1 MKKTVLPV
9 SFFFGANNKAGY
21 CSLYN
26 TLYDPYIEGKHLIL
40 KGGPGTGK
48 STLMKKVA
56 EKAER
61 KGYFVERGYCSAD
74 PDSLDIVLVPEINFS
89 ICDGTAP
96 HTFDP
101 KMPGVSE
108 HIIDLGVAWD
118 RKYLNSHIEEIG
130 KLMKE
135 NSLQHKKTVEFLRVA
150 CAVEAES
157 TAICADFIDEEK
169 LMRYVKRLANRII
182 PEKKDDGKGRV
193 YKRFLSAVSP
203 DGIDVKYETI
213 VALSEKIVTIEDE
226 FSAVSPFIAEYIS
239 NYAVE
244 NGYDVYQCFCPLFP
258 NMKIEHIIIPQ
269 LKTAIFTQNSY
280 HYSIDDGE
288 RSIHVSRFYDKESFK
303 ANREK
308 LNLQK
313 KAKRELVDEAVRKLA
328 IAKDIHD
335 QLEDYYIKATDFD
348 VINDIGEKILKAIN

>member
-21 CSLYN
+21 CSLYSS
-26 TLYDPYIEGKHLIL
+26 LYDPYIEGKHLIL

-48 STLMKKVA
+48 STLMRKVA

-61 KGYFVERGYCSAD
+61 KGYYVERGFCSAD
-74 PDSLDIVLVPEINFS
+74 PNSLDVVLVPEINFS

-118 RKYLNSHIEEIG
+118 RKFLNSHIEEIG
-130 KLMKE
+130 KLMKD
-135 NSLQHKKTVEFLRVA
+135 NGLQHKKTTDFLRVA
-150 CAVEAES
+150 SSIEMES
-157 TAICADFIDEEK
+157 TAICAACVDEEK
-169 LMRYVKRLANRII
+169 LLRYVKRLVNRVV
-182 PEKKDDGKGRV
+182 PEKKSNEKGKV

-203 DGIDVKYETI
+203 EGIDVKYETI
-213 VALSEKIVTIEDE
+213 VALSEKIITIEDE
-226 FSAVSPFIAEYIS
+226 FSAVSPFIVEYI
-239 NYAVE
+239 NAYALE
-244 NGYDVYQCFCPLFP
+244 KGYDVYQCYCPLFP
-258 NMKIEHIIIPQ
+258 NLKIEHIIIPQ
-269 LKTAIFTQNSY
+269 LKTAIFTQNTY

-288 RSIHVSRFYDKESFK
+288 RCVHASRFFDKEMFNSNK
-303 ANREK
+303 EK
-308 LNLQK
+308 LTLQK
-313 KAKRELVDEAVRKLA
+313 RAKRELIDEAVRKLS

-335 QLEDYYIKATDFD
+335 QLEDFYIKATDFD
-348 VINDIGEKILKAIN
+348 IINDMGEKILRAI